1 MSVGVPRFGHEGR
14 GGGPDGVE
22 MSDEL
27 ERRWD
32 DAVETAWREFR
43 QRLADRL
50 ASLGEDE
57 HVVVELAA
65 ESEGGAAPYC
75 QVIAADEMLHV
86 EAVSNVYLV
95 ERFALDAVQDGLL
108 QHLGFAEPNAAELPG
123 NTNYWIDLDQREA
136 DRAAVVMVRA
146 LREVYAVVHPAYLV
160 GGGLVD
166 HPPGSHGEGA
176 GDIVPP
182 APGSG
187 EPDPD
192 EPLRPQ
198 SPDQVRE
205 AVEVAASGLYDELP
219 AWGEDGDL
227 PLDTKRGVVWVT
239 VGSQMPRVL
248 LHAPLVGDVVDEDR
262 ALVEVNLLNRREFG
276 LTFSMQDG
284 HIRVSRELDVR
295 VVVPAQLAMEMERLV
310 TQVDTWAA
318 DLVARVGGRCM
329 NEQTTRQPAGLPA
342 SRPADGRFATA
353 YGVMVELEREQR
365 GSVGPAT
372 MARIFDND
380 TGLLL
385 KAVRI
390 NEQRRRE
397 MRAKARAARDEGRGR
412 AEQVARARQEYL
424 RELTARMRA
433 ALRLLVDAPVR
444 KVQLDQ
450 LALFDED
457 EAGSG
462 R

>member
-1 MSVGVPRFGHEGR
+1 MSG
-14 GGGPDGVE
+14 
-22 MSDEL
+22 EL

-32 DAVETAWREFR
+32 DAVEEAWRDLR

-50 ASLGEDE
+50 VDLKDDE
-57 HVVVELAA
+57 HVIVQLAA
-65 ESEGGAAPYC
+65 ESEGGATPYC
-75 QVIAADEMLHV
+75 QALAGQGWLRV
-86 EAVSNVYLV
+86 EAVSNVYLA
-95 ERFALDAVQDGLL
+95 EELALDAVQDGAI
-108 QHLGFAEPNAAELPG
+108 QRLGFAAPEAAGPPG
-123 NTNYWIDLDQREA
+123 ATNYWIDLEQREA
-136 DRAAVVMVRA
+136 DRAAVMMVRA

-160 GGGLVD
+160 GDGPSEQQVG
-166 HPPGSHGEGA
+166 PGAS
-176 GDIVPP
+176 GDVVPP
-182 APGSG
+182 RPRSG

-192 EPLRPQ
+192 EPM
-198 SPDQVRE
+198 SPESADHVRE
-205 AVEVAASGLYDELP
+205 VVELAVSTLYDELP
-219 AWGEDGDL
+219 TWDEDGDL
-227 PLDTKRGVVWVT
+227 PLDTQRGVVWVT
-239 VGSQMPRVL
+239 VGGQMPRVL
-248 LHAPLVGDVVDEDR
+248 LHAPLVSDVVDEQR

-276 LTFSMQDG
+276 LTFSIQDG
-284 HIRVSRELDVR
+284 HVRVTRELDVR

-310 TQVDTWAA
+310 TQVDAWAT

-329 NEQTTRQPAGLPA
+329 NDQTTRQPVGLPA
-342 SRPADGRFATA
+342 SRPTDGRFATA
-353 YGVMVELEREQR
+353 YGVMVELERAQR

-372 MARIFDND
+372 MARIFEND

-397 MRAKARAARDEGRGR
+397 MRTKARAARDEGRSR
-412 AEQVARARQEYL
+412 AEHVARARQEYL

>member
-1 MSVGVPRFGHEGR
+1 MSG
-14 GGGPDGVE
+14 
-22 MSDEL
+22 EL

-32 DAVETAWREFR
+32 NAVETAWREFR

-50 ASLGEDE
+50 ASLADDE
-57 HVVVELAA
+57 HVVVELAVEA
-65 ESEGGAAPYC
+65 EGGAAPYC
-75 QVIAADEMLHV
+75 QVLAGQGWLRV
-86 EAVSNVYLV
+86 EAVSNVYLSD
-95 ERFALDAVQDGLL
+95 EFALDVFQDGALK
-108 QHLGFAEPNAAELPG
+108 HLGFAEPEAAELPG
-123 NTNYWIDLDQREA
+123 ATNYWVDLQQREA
-136 DRAAVVMVRA
+136 DRAAVMMVRA

-160 GGGLVD
+160 SDGLSDEQQVEA
-166 HPPGSHGEGA
+166 S
-176 GDIVPP
+176 GDIVRPVP
-182 APGSG
+182 RRG

-192 EPLRPQ
+192 EPMSPQ
-198 SPDQVRE
+198 SPDDVRQ
-205 AVEVAASGLYDELP
+205 AVEVAVGGLYDELP
-219 AWGEDGDL
+219 AWDQDGDL

-239 VGSQMPRVL
+239 VGSQTPRVL
-248 LHAPLVGDVVDEDR
+248 LHAPLVSDVVDEER

-276 LTFSMQDG
+276 LTFSVQDG
-284 HIRVSRELDVR
+284 HIRVTRELDVR
-295 VVVPAQLAMEMERLV
+295 VVVPAQLGMEMERLT
-310 TQVDTWAA
+310 TQVDVWAS
-318 DLVARVGGRCM
+318 DLVDRVGGRCM
-329 NEQTTRQPAGLPA
+329 NDQTTRQPAGLPA
-342 SRPADGRFATA
+342 SRPTDGRFATA
-353 YGVMVELEREQR
+353 YGVMVELERAQR

-372 MARIFDND
+372 MARIFEND

-397 MRAKARAARDEGRGR
+397 MRGKVREARDQGRSK

>member
-1 MSVGVPRFGHEGR
+1 MSG
-14 GGGPDGVE
+14 
-22 MSDEL
+22 EL

-57 HVVVELAA
+57 HVVVELAVETA
-65 ESEGGAAPYC
+65 GAAPFC
-75 QVIAADEMLHV
+75 QALGGQGWLRV
-86 EAVSNVYLV
+86 EGVSNVFLSD
-95 ERFALDAVQDGLL
+95 EFRLDVFQDGAMK
-108 QHLGFAEPNAAELPG
+108 HLGFAGPEAAELPG
-123 NTNYWIDLDQREA
+123 ATNYWIDLEQREA
-136 DRAAVVMVRA
+136 DRAAVMMVRA
-146 LREVYAVVHPAYLV
+146 LREVYAVVHPAYLASD
-160 GGGLVD
+160 GLPDEQQV
-166 HPPGSHGEGA
+166 EAA

-182 APGSG
+182 KARRG

-192 EPLRPQ
+192 EPMSPQ

-205 AVEVAASGLYDELP
+205 AVELAVGGLYDELP
-219 AWGEDGDL
+219 AWDEDSDL
-227 PLDTKRGVVWVT
+227 PLDTKRGVVWVV
-239 VGSQMPRVL
+239 VGAQTPRVL
-248 LHAPLVGDVVDEDR
+248 LHAPLVSDVVDEER
-262 ALVEVNLLNRREFG
+262 ALVEVNLLNRREIG
-276 LTFSMQDG
+276 LTFSVQDG
-284 HIRVSRELDVR
+284 HIRVTRELDVR
-295 VVVPAQLAMEMERLV
+295 VVVPAQLAAEMERLV
-310 TQVDTWAA
+310 TQVDTWAT
-318 DLVARVGGRCM
+318 DLVDRVGGRCM
-329 NEQTTRQPAGLPA
+329 NDPTTRQPAGLPA
-342 SRPADGRFATA
+342 SRPPDGRFATA
-353 YGVMVELEREQR
+353 YGVMVELERAQR

-372 MARIFDND
+372 MARIFEND

-397 MRAKARAARDEGRGR
+397 MRSKVRDARDQGRGK

>member
-1 MSVGVPRFGHEGR
+1 MSG
-14 GGGPDGVE
+14 
-22 MSDEL
+22 EL

-32 DAVETAWREFR
+32 DAVETAWRELR

-50 ASLGEDE
+50 AALDNDE
-57 HVVVELAA
+57 HVVVELVA

-75 QVIAADEMLHV
+75 QAIVRDGTLHV

-95 ERFALDAVQDGLL
+95 DEFTLDAAQDGALRT
-108 QHLGFAEPNAAELPG
+108 LGFVAPDAVDLPG
-123 NTNYWIDLDQREA
+123 NTNYWLDLEQREA
-136 DRAAVVMVRA
+136 DRAAVMMVRA
-146 LREVYAVVHPAYLV
+146 LREVYAVVHPAYLA
-160 GGGLVD
+160 D
-166 HPPGSHGEGA
+166 HGPA
-176 GDIVPP
+176 GPAVERQASGDVVPP
-182 APGSG
+182 APRRG
-187 EPDPD
+187 EPGPD
-192 EPLRPQ
+192 EPMFPQ

-205 AVEVAASGLYDELP
+205 AVDLAVIGLCDEQP
-219 AWGEDGDL
+219 MWDEDGDL
-227 PLDTKRGVVWVT
+227 PLDTQRGVVWVT
-239 VGSQMPRVL
+239 VGSQTPRVL
-248 LHAPLVGDVVDEDR
+248 LHAPLVSDVVDEQR

-276 LTFSMQDG
+276 LTFSAQDG
-284 HIRVSRELDVR
+284 HIRVTRELDVR
-295 VVVPAQLAMEMERLV
+295 VVVPAQLAAEMERLV
-310 TQVDTWAA
+310 TQVDAWAV
-318 DLVARVGGRCM
+318 DLVARVGGRCT
-329 NEQTTRQPAGLPA
+329 NDQTTRQPTGARE

-353 YGVMVELEREQR
+353 YGVMVELERGQR

-372 MARIFDND
+372 MARIFEND

-397 MRAKARAARDEGRGR
+397 MRAKARAARDEGRSKS
-412 AEQVARARQEYL
+412 EQVARARQEYL

-433 ALRLLVDAPVR
+433 ALRLIVDAPVR

-457 EAGSG
+457 DCGTG

>member
-1 MSVGVPRFGHEGR
+1 MSG
-14 GGGPDGVE
+14 
-22 MSDEL
+22 EL

-50 ASLGEDE
+50 AGLGDDE
-57 HVVVELAA
+57 PFLIEVADEVEL
-65 ESEGGAAPYC
+65 GTAPYC
-75 QVIAADEMLHV
+75 QALAGAGWMRV
-86 EAVSNVYLV
+86 EAASNVYLADAYLLD
-95 ERFALDAVQDGLL
+95 ERQHEALVAIGFDAPSYVDPQDG
-108 QHLGFAEPNAAELPG
+108 AIESS
-123 NTNYWIDLDQREA
+123 NYWVDLEQREA
-136 DRAAVVMVRA
+136 DRAAVMMVRA
-146 LREVYAVVHPAYLV
+146 LREVFAVMHPAYLSAD
-160 GGGLVD
+160 GLLDESVVD
-166 HPPGSHGEGA
+166 EDQPRVIPPKPRDGEA
-176 GDIVPP
+176 
-182 APGSG
+182 AQ
-187 EPDPD
+187 PD
-192 EPLRPQ
+192 EAVHPTGPDAVRAAVDLAVRGLQDERPQ
-198 SPDQVRE
+198 WD
-205 AVEVAASGLYDELP
+205 D
-219 AWGEDGDL
+219 DGDL
-227 PLDTKRGVVWVT
+227 PLDTARGVVWVT
-239 VGSQMPRVL
+239 VGAHLPRIL
-248 LHAPLVGDVVDEDR
+248 LHAPLVGDVVDETR

-276 LTFSMQDG
+276 LSFSLSDG
-284 HIRVSRELDVR
+284 QISVYRELDAT
-295 VVVPAQLAMEMERLV
+295 VVVPAQLRLEIERLT
-310 TQVDTWAA
+310 TQVDRWAS
-318 DLVARVGGRCM
+318 DLVTRVGGRCM
-329 NEQTTRQPAGLPA
+329 DEQSTRQPADTTGR
-342 SRPADGRFATA
+342 RPPTGRFATA
-353 YGVMVELEREQR
+353 YGVMVELERGQR

-397 MRAKARAARDEGRGR
+397 MRAKARAARDDGRGR

-457 EAGSG
+457 EAGTG

>member
-1 MSVGVPRFGHEGR
+1 M
-14 GGGPDGVE
+14 
-22 MSDEL
+22 
-27 ERRWD
+27 
-32 DAVETAWREFR
+32 
-43 QRLADRL
+43 
-50 ASLGEDE
+50 
-57 HVVVELAA
+57 
-65 ESEGGAAPYC
+65 
-75 QVIAADEMLHV
+75 
-86 EAVSNVYLV
+86 
-95 ERFALDAVQDGLL
+95 
-108 QHLGFAEPNAAELPG
+108 
-123 NTNYWIDLDQREA
+123 
-136 DRAAVVMVRA
+136 MVRA

-160 GGGLVD
+160 SDGLAD
-166 HPPGSHGEGA
+166 HRTDLDGEGS
-176 GDIVPP
+176 GEIVPP
-182 APGSG
+182 VPRRG

-192 EPLRPQ
+192 EPLCPQ

-205 AVEVAASGLYDELP
+205 VVEVAVATLYDETP
-219 AWGEDGDL
+219 AWDEDGDL
-227 PLDTKRGVVWVT
+227 PLDTKRGMVWVT
-239 VGSQMPRVL
+239 VGAQTPRIL
-248 LHAPLVGDVVDEDR
+248 LHAPLVSDVVDEER

-284 HIRVSRELDVR
+284 HIRVTRELDVR
-295 VVVPAQLAMEMERLV
+295 VVAPAQLAAEMERLV

-329 NEQTTRQPAGLPA
+329 NEQATRQPTGVPA
-342 SRPADGRFATA
+342 TRPTDGRFATA

-397 MRAKARAARDEGRGR
+397 MRAKARAARDEGRSR

-457 EAGSG
+457 EAGTG

>member
-1 MSVGVPRFGHEGR
+1 MSG
-14 GGGPDGVE
+14 
-22 MSDEL
+22 EL

-43 QRLADRL
+43 RRLADRL
-50 ASLGEDE
+50 AALGEDE
-57 HVVVELAA
+57 HIVVELVA
-65 ESEGGAAPYC
+65 ETEGGAAPYC
-75 QVIAADEMLHV
+75 QAALAGGGLLRV
-86 EAVSNVYLV
+86 EAVSNVYLAD
-95 ERFALDAVQDGLL
+95 EFNLDVFQDGLL
-108 QHLGFAEPNAAELPG
+108 KHLGFAEPDAVELPG
-123 NTNYWIDLDQREA
+123 NTNYFIDLEQREA
-136 DRAAVVMVRA
+136 DRAAVMMVGA
-146 LREVYAVVHPAYLV
+146 LREVYAVVHPVYLV
-160 GGGLVD
+160 SDGQADLPVE
-166 HPPGSHGEGA
+166 PEAS
-176 GDIVPP
+176 GDVVVVPRP
-182 APGSG
+182 RSG
-187 EPDPD
+187 EPEPD
-192 EPLRPQ
+192 EPMRPQ

-205 AVEVAASGLYDELP
+205 AVELAVRGLYDEP
-219 AWGEDGDL
+219 PTWDEDGDL
-227 PLDTKRGVVWVT
+227 PLDTQRGVVWVT

-248 LHAPLVGDVVDEDR
+248 LHAPLVADVVDEER

-276 LTFSMQDG
+276 LTFSVQDG
-284 HIRVSRELDVR
+284 HIRVTRELDVG
-295 VVVPAQLAMEMERLV
+295 VVVPAQLTTELERLV
-310 TQVDTWAA
+310 SQVDGWAT

-329 NEQTTRQPAGLPA
+329 NDQTTRQPTGVRA
-342 SRPADGRFATA
+342 SRPTDGRFATA

-372 MARIFDND
+372 IARIFDND

-397 MRAKARAARDEGRGR
+397 MRAKARAARDEGRAR
-412 AEQVARARQEYL
+412 SEQVARARQEYL

-433 ALRLLVDAPVR
+433 ALRLIVDAPVR

-457 EAGSG
+457 ECGTG

>member
-1 MSVGVPRFGHEGR
+1 MSG
-14 GGGPDGVE
+14 
-22 MSDEL
+22 EL

-50 ASLGEDE
+50 ASLEDDE
-57 HVVVELAA
+57 HVVVELAV
-65 ESEGGAAPYC
+65 EREGGAAPYC
-75 QVIAADEMLHV
+75 QALAGQGWLRV
-86 EAVSNVYLV
+86 EAVSNVYLAD
-95 ERFALDAVQDGLL
+95 ELALDVSQDGMLK
-108 QHLGFAEPNAAELPG
+108 HLGFAEPEAAELPG
-123 NTNYWIDLDQREA
+123 ATNYWTDLEQREA
-136 DRAAVVMVRA
+136 DRAAVMMVRA
-146 LREVYAVVHPAYLV
+146 LREVYAVVHPTYLV
-160 GGGLVD
+160 SAGLSDEQRVEASR
-166 HPPGSHGEGA
+166 G
-176 GDIVPP
+176 IVPP
-182 APGSG
+182 MPRRG

-192 EPLRPQ
+192 EPMSPQ

-205 AVEVAASGLYDELP
+205 AVELAVGGLYDELP
-219 AWGEDGDL
+219 AWDEDGDL

-239 VGSQMPRVL
+239 VGSQTPRVL
-248 LHAPLVGDVVDEDR
+248 LHAPLVSDVVDEER
-262 ALVEVNLLNRREFG
+262 ALLEVNLLNRREFG
-276 LTFSMQDG
+276 LTFSVQDG
-284 HIRVSRELDVR
+284 HIRVTRELDVR
-295 VVVPAQLAMEMERLV
+295 VVVPAQLGMEMERLV
-310 TQVDTWAA
+310 TQVDVWAS
-318 DLVARVGGRCM
+318 DLVDRVGGRCM
-329 NEQTTRQPAGLPA
+329 NDQTTRQPAGLPA
-342 SRPADGRFATA
+342 SRPTDGRFATA
-353 YGVMVELEREQR
+353 YGVMVELERAQR

-372 MARIFDND
+372 MARIFEND

-397 MRAKARAARDEGRGR
+397 MRSKVREARDQGRSK